1 MEVVQTLLQAGA
13 RLGGIDIE
21 GGYAALA
28 VRAAKNIGDQ
38 HCLDIWKQTGL
49 QQ

>member
-28 VRAAKNIGDQ
+28 VRAAKNIGDK

-49 QQ
+49 QG